1 MKPSPR
7 LTMTTARPVP
17 KPLPSSAPRR
27 FEPPGWR
34 LPLPEPRLRSLLV
47 SAAERAR
54 HPQAE
59 ARELAPGLHELV
71 ARDGPEDDLQ
81 IPARG
86 ELRFHGIGPA
96 AAFSRARRGTCSE
109 ALEFGRAGP
118 LPGVHAYIVG
128 GPGGRDTAV
137 AALELEHFGATLGP
151 LGAVLA
157 VPARGTALFL
167 APLACGLRPTLA
179 RIGRFRQFWCSDA
192 DDAPLLLRESLRF
205 LATWTANAHAR
216 LPGPVSPALYWQR
229 PGAALTVLVADVRE
243 PFDPPN
249 LLLEPAA

>member
-1 MKPSPR
+1 MSTRPPR
-7 LTMTTARPVP
+7 PP
-17 KPLPSSAPRR
+17 CPCPPLRR
-27 FEPPGWR
+27 GGSNHPAGGSRCPNRGCA
-34 LPLPEPRLRSLLV
+34 RSLV
-47 SAAERAR
+47 DAAERAR

-71 ARDGPEDDLQ
+71 ARDGPDL
-81 IPARG
+81 PLPSRG
-86 ELRFHGIGPA
+86 ELRFHGIGPV
-96 AAFSRARRGTCSE
+96 AAFARARRGTCSE

-137 AALELEHFGATLGP
+137 AALELERLGATLGP
-151 LGAVLA
+151 AGAVLA

-179 RIGRFRQFWCSDA
+179 RVGRFRQFWSSDA
-192 DDAPLLLRESLRF
+192 DDVPLQLHESLRF

-243 PFDPPN
+243 PFDPPR
-249 LLLEPAA
+249 LLYGSAA

>member
-1 MKPSPR
+1 MS
-7 LTMTTARPVP
+7 TARPVP
-17 KPLPSSAPRR
+17 LPLPSPAPRR

-47 SAAERAR
+47 DAAERAR

-71 ARDGPEDDLQ
+71 ARDGPDL
-81 IPARG
+81 PLPSRG
-86 ELRFHGIGPA
+86 ELRFHGIGPV
-96 AAFSRARRGTCSE
+96 AAFARARRGTCSE

-137 AALELEHFGATLGP
+137 AALELERLGATLGP
-151 LGAVLA
+151 AGAVLA

-179 RIGRFRQFWCSDA
+179 RVGRFRQFWSSDA
-192 DDAPLLLRESLRF
+192 DDVPLQLHESLRF

-243 PFDPPN
+243 PFDPPR
-249 LLLEPAA
+249 LLYGSAA